1 MEYTQ
6 EQRDLIKQK
15 GVFPYDWYDS
25 EEKLE
30 FPSLPERKD
39 FDSVLRNEACSEED
53 YARAQRVWQ
62 VFGFKRFEE
71 YLSLYLAGIIFTS
84 ASITFGR
91 SHSLP
96 LSHFSVLCH
105 LNIYGPLCYVLCS

>member
-15 GVFPYDWYDS
+15 GVFPYDWFDS

-53 YARAQRVWQ
+53 YARATR
-62 VFGFKRFEE
+62 
-71 YLSLYLAGIIFTS
+71 LAGVCVQTLR
-84 ASITFGR
+84 GVPVP
-91 SHSLP
+91 LP
-96 LSHFSVLCH
+96 SRYDF
-105 LNIYGPLCYVLCS
+105 YF